1 MLFRSGRCA
10 HLARSIGLVCDERNV
25 MNSDALQRR
34 GQVAD
39 SSAQPEA
46 PATTILLIEDDLV
59 TRTSMA
65 ARLTRL
71 GYRVLEAENGRV
83 GLDVA
88 RRERPDLLIVDWM
101 MPEMD
106 GPTFCEAVRRDPLL
120 KSSQLLLMTS
130 HDMPAQIAEGLVR
143 GADDF
148 LSKSASKQEIIA
160 RVDRKSVV

>member
-1 MLFRSGRCA
+1 MSSRA
-10 HLARSIGLVCDERNV
+10 MPHI
-25 MNSDALQRR
+25 
-34 GQVAD
+34 GQVPDPSPGVETLA
-39 SSAQPEA
+39 A
-46 PATTILLIEDDLV
+46 TILLIEDEPV

-88 RRERPDLLIVDWM
+88 RRTRPDLLIVDWM

-106 GPTFCEAVRRDPLL
+106 GLTFCDAIRRDPQL
-120 KSSQLLLMTS
+120 KSSQILLMTD
-130 HDMPAQIAEGLVR
+130 HDTSAQIAEGLVR

-148 LSKSASKQEIIA
+148 LRKSASKQEMIA
-160 RVDRKSVV
+160 HPSPASSNRR

>member
-1 MLFRSGRCA
+1 
-10 HLARSIGLVCDERNV
+10 
-25 MNSDALQRR
+25 
-34 GQVAD
+34 
-39 SSAQPEA
+39 
-46 PATTILLIEDDLV
+46 
-59 TRTSMA
+59 MA

-120 KSSQLLLMTS
+120 KSSQILLMTA
-130 HDMPAQIAEGLVR
+130 HDTAGTDCRRV
-143 GADDF
+143 GARRRR
-148 LSKSASKQEIIA
+148 LSQ
-160 RVDRKSVV
+160 